1 MPRIAELKPNYMAK
15 DIGLIIAGLMKRK
28 KITPKEMGSRLGISR
43 QAMNYKIE
51 HNSFEYKDIIV
62 IFHELELTDEEI
74 LRYVSYN

>member
-28 KITPKEMGSRLGISR
+28 KITPREMGSKLGISR

-74 LRYVSYN
+74 LRYVSYK

>member
-1 MPRIAELKPNYMAK
+1 MPRRAELKPNYMAK

-74 LRYVSYN
+74 LRYVSYK